1 MADVGLLRYL
11 ATMPNTYLQLIESL
25 MRMTEMM
32 VRSGVDVG
40 KGTAELL
47 GMAIKEMDS
56 KFNSRQRVELTNI
69 FERSKNGDEVK
80 MMVIAKEDIQ
90 GLQKQLDRNGV
101 DSFFLNAGGKT
112 VVLFSESQ
120 EKLVAKAKENYLLE
134 SDFIQELQPL
144 QFIDHYMDDE
154 WVSFKGMDRVELELF
169 RMKANNGENNMKY
182 TIIDNDGKD
191 FEVLV
196 LGKDAK
202 TAEDIIDG
210 VSLDVTSIYGQELRK
225 NIQIHLD
232 NVKVAGQSLESV
244 KKSFVIT
251 NGRNIKDRV
260 EVTEQDVKF
269 YKDNKETKTV
279 SLTDPNVDKI
289 FQDHISYYDTPI
301 KSDLENFGQEGFM
314 AVIEA
319 KLPVTDFSGT
329 ELSEE
334 QERENAIAAK
344 KWKEKISRK
353 DISKEAISFD
363 DKIEYYKNISSDD
376 RSDRSEVEISL

>member
-1 MADVGLLRYL
+1 
-11 ATMPNTYLQLIESL
+11 
-25 MRMTEMM
+25 
-32 VRSGVDVG
+32 
-40 KGTAELL
+40 
-47 GMAIKEMDS
+47 
-56 KFNSRQRVELTNI
+56 
-69 FERSKNGDEVK
+69 
-80 MMVIAKEDIQ
+80 
-90 GLQKQLDRNGV
+90 
-101 DSFFLNAGGKT
+101 
-112 VVLFSESQ
+112 
-120 EKLVAKAKENYLLE
+120 
-134 SDFIQELQPL
+134 
-144 QFIDHYMDDE
+144 
-154 WVSFKGMDRVELELF
+154 
-169 RMKANNGENNMKY
+169 MKANNGENKMKY

-301 KSDLENFGQEGFM
+301 KSDLENFGQEGFV

-319 KLPVTDFSGT
+319 KLPKTDFSGT